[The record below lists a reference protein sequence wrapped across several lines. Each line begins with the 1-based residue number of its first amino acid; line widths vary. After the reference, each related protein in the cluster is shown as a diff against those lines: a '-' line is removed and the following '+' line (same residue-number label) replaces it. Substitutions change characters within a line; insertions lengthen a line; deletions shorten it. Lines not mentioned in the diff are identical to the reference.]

1 MPSDIGISPITP
13 PNLVAV
19 VAGADPEALLTG
31 WPGKRRALHLAQG
44 LAAIETSRKAFAA
57 GLCDKIILCL
67 KPFAMMVVNG
77 G

>member
-44 LAAIETSRKAFAA
+44 LAAIETSAFAA
-57 GLCDKIILCL
+57 GLCDKIILCR
-67 KPFAMMVVNG
+67 KPFATMVVNG